1 MVNVNPLNAVGAS
14 YNAVKIRINEPKTTI
29 PEGFKAP
36 ENDHNRYNAIDIAVN
51 RPAVEVVKDK
61 TYDYP
66 QATSPVSSDYAGF
79 TPVDIPQLPPP
90 PLAYNLI
97 NNRTFVNAKFDLDSK
112 IKDEANKETKDVA
125 VVPEPNITTTEA
137 EKDLTFHG
145 LNTITEPE
153 TEESP
158 AKDLKEDS
166 PEGKELSFKA
176 EPETEETAKGLKE
189 DSPEGKE
196 LSFKAEPETEE
207 TAKGLKEDSPEGK
220 ELSFKAEPETE
231 ETAKGLKEDSPE
243 GKELSFKAEPETEE
257 TAKGLKED
265 SPEGNKVSFKAEK
278 KTPEIVE
285 GEDITPE
292 VDINQVVANLS
303 DKDLDVQAKQIADI
317 VSNSKGQAETT
328 EPYVQT
334 DVFNSL
340 IDIINKDTSSLSQ
353 PTERQLDTRKK
364 IIVNELYTAQSKAE
378 GVKEEEMQA
387 PYTIS
392 EEELADAISLSE
404 LEQAERNKI
413 YALEATALLAKTYAD
428 ETEKRTGNIVPLTD
442 LPGVSTMVD
451 AIRYNQNPDIKLAAI
466 ASVAYI
472 AKPEYKD
479 ELVSVM
485 SLAMQDESPIVA
497 KGAAVVLN
505 KLES

>member
-158 AKDLKEDS
+158 AKD
-166 PEGKELSFKA
+166 
-176 EPETEETAKGLKE
+176 
-189 DSPEGKE
+189 
-196 LSFKAEPETEE
+196 
-207 TAKGLKEDSPEGK
+207 LKEDSPEGK